1 MCRDKILLHGFGPN
15 HRLFGEGEHERMD
28 RPNKGISRRGLLVA
42 AGGAIALTAVN
53 QATQAAAISKKPSPG
68 PVGLGERAD
77 LAERAVMER
86 HVHTLWWS
94 GTQLG
99 ALHWPSSAFDQ
110 LLLFRW
116 CYWWQAHLLDCAVDA
131 AYRARTPERI
141 DRIGAIAR
149 GIHTRNL
156 TGWTNG
162 YCDDMA
168 WLVLALERA
177 DRLLGVRFDDAVP
190 KLRTALLDGWNPA
203 VGAVPWRIG
212 DDYYSTSAIG
222 PTGIAMAR
230 LGKLSRAERLADFL
244 NTRLRDTESGL
255 IFDGVHEPSGLVNH
269 SLLTYCQG
277 VAIGLE
283 TELALRTNDSSH
295 RDRAAALVAGTADRL
310 ADAGVI
316 AGADGND
323 SGLFMGILAR
333 YLAQT
338 ALALGDTTAAQLVH
352 ASARAAWSNRAEVDG
367 LPLFGADWT
376 RPVTAPAGLETFPQL
391 ADSSLASSPN
401 QSRDLSI
408 QLSGWMLLEADH
420 QLTSAGH

>member
-1 MCRDKILLHGFGPN
+1 
-15 HRLFGEGEHERMD
+15 MD
-28 RPNKGISRRGLLVA
+28 RPNKGISRRSVLLAA
-42 AGGAIALTAVN
+42 AGAVALTAMTRP
-53 QATQAAAISKKPSPG
+53 TQAVAIRAKSSPG
-68 PVGLGERAD
+68 PVGLAERAD

-86 HVHTLWWS
+86 FVHTLWGQS
-94 GTQLG
+94 GMQLG
-99 ALHWPSSAFDQ
+99 TLHWPSSLFDQ
-110 LLLFRW
+110 LLLTRW

-156 TGWTNG
+156 TGWTNS
-162 YCDDMA
+162 YYDDMS

-190 KLRTALLDGWNPA
+190 RLRTALLDGWNPA
-203 VGAVPWRIG
+203 VGAVPWKIG
-212 DDYYSTSAIG
+212 HDYYSTSAIG

-230 LGKLSRAERLADFL
+230 LGELSRAERLADFL

-255 IFDGVHEPSGLVNH
+255 IFDGVHEPSGQLDR
-269 SLLTYCQG
+269 SLKTYCQG

-283 TELALRTNDSSH
+283 TELTLRTNDSSH

-310 ADAGVI
+310 AHAGVI
-316 AGADGND
+316 AGAAGND

-338 ALALGDTTAAQLVH
+338 ALALGDITAAHLVH
-352 ASARAAWSNRAEVDG
+352 ASARAAWGNRAEMDG

-376 RPVTAPAGLETFPQL
+376 RPVTPRTGLETFPQQ
-391 ADSSLASSPN
+391 ADSPPN

-408 QLSGWMLLEADH
+408 QLSGWMLLEADF

>member
-1 MCRDKILLHGFGPN
+1 
-15 HRLFGEGEHERMD
+15 MD
-28 RPNKGISRRGLLVA
+28 RPIKGISRRGLLSAV
-42 AGGAIALTAVN
+42 GGAIALATVT
-53 QATQAAAISKKPSPG
+53 QLTQAGAIAEKSSPG
-68 PVGLGERAD
+68 PVGLAERAD
-77 LAERAVMER
+77 LAERAVMKR
-86 HVHTLWWS
+86 HVQPLWGQPRLKL
-94 GTQLG
+94 GT
-99 ALHWPSSAFDQ
+99 LHWPSSPFDQ
-110 LLLFRW
+110 LLLARW

-131 AYRARTPERI
+131 ACRARTPERI

-149 GIHTRNL
+149 GIHIRNL

-162 YCDDMA
+162 YFDDMS

-190 KLRTALLDGWNPA
+190 TLRTALIDGWNPA
-203 VGAVPWRIG
+203 VGAVPWKIG
-212 DDYYSTSAIG
+212 HDYYSTSAIG

-230 LGKLSRAERLADFL
+230 LGKQSRAEQLADFL
-244 NTRLRDTESGL
+244 NTRLRDTDSGL
-255 IFDGVHEPSGLVNH
+255 IFDGVHEPSGQLNR

-283 TELALRTNDSSH
+283 TELALRTSDSTH

-310 ADAGVI
+310 ANAGVI
-316 AGADGND
+316 AGAAGND

-352 ASARAAWSNRAEVDG
+352 ASARAAWANRADVDG

-376 RPVTAPAGLETFPQL
+376 RPVTAPAGLQTSPQL
-391 ADSSLASSPN
+391 AVSALASPPN
-401 QSRDLSI
+401 PSRDLSI
-408 QLSGWMLLEADH
+408 QLSGWMLLEADY

>member
-1 MCRDKILLHGFGPN
+1 
-15 HRLFGEGEHERMD
+15 MD
-28 RPNKGISRRGLLVA
+28 RRNQGISRRGVIFA
-42 AGGAIALTAVN
+42 AAGAIALTAVT
-53 QATQAAAISKKPSPG
+53 QPTQAVAFMEKPSPG
-68 PVGLGERAD
+68 PVGPGERAD

-86 HVHTLWWS
+86 HVHTLWGQA

-99 ALHWPSSAFDQ
+99 ALHWPSSLFDKW
-110 LLLFRW
+110 LLARW

-131 AYRARTPERI
+131 AYRAPSPERI

-156 TGWTNG
+156 TGWTNA
-162 YCDDMA
+162 YCDDMS
-168 WLVLALERA
+168 WLLLALERA

-203 VGAVPWRIG
+203 VGAVPWKIG
-212 DDYYSTSAIG
+212 TDFYSTSAIG

-230 LGKLSRAERLADFL
+230 LGKLSHAERLADFL

-255 IFDGVHEPSGLVNH
+255 IFDGVHEPSGVVDQALW
-269 SLLTYCQG
+269 TYSQG

-295 RDRAAALVAGTADRL
+295 RDRAAALVAATADRL

-316 AGADGND
+316 AGAAGND

-338 ALALGDTTAAQLVH
+338 ALALGDTTAAHLVH
-352 ASARAAWSNRAEVDG
+352 ASAQAAWGNRAEADG

-376 RPVTAPAGLETFPQL
+376 RPVTAPTGLKTFPRL
-391 ADSSLASSPN
+391 ADSTLVSSPN

-420 QLTSAGH
+420 ELTSAGH

>member
-1 MCRDKILLHGFGPN
+1 
-15 HRLFGEGEHERMD
+15 MD
-28 RPNKGISRRGLLVA
+28 RPNQGISRRGVLFAVA
-42 AGGAIALTAVN
+42 GAIALTAVT
-53 QATQAAAISKKPSPG
+53 QPTQAVAITEKPSPG
-68 PVGLGERAD
+68 PVGLGERAN

-86 HVHTLWWS
+86 HVHTLWGQS

-99 ALHWPSSAFDQ
+99 TLHWPSSLFDQ
-110 LLLFRW
+110 LLLTRW

-131 AYRARTPERI
+131 AYRARSPERI

-156 TGWTNG
+156 TVWTNG
-162 YCDDMA
+162 YCDDMS

-203 VGAVPWRIG
+203 VGAVPWKIG
-212 DDYYSTSAIG
+212 KDYYGTSAIG

-230 LGKLSRAERLADFL
+230 LGNLSRAERLADFL
-244 NTRLRDTESGL
+244 HTRLRDPESGL
-255 IFDGVHEPSGLVNH
+255 IFDGVHEPSGLVDH
-269 SLLTYCQG
+269 ALRTYCQG

-316 AGADGND
+316 A
-323 SGLFMGILAR
+323 
-333 YLAQT
+333 QT

-352 ASARAAWSNRAEVDG
+352 ASARAAWGNRAKVDG

-391 ADSSLASSPN
+391 AVSSLASSPN

-408 QLSGWMLLEADH
+408 QLSGWMLLEADS

>member
-1 MCRDKILLHGFGPN
+1 
-15 HRLFGEGEHERMD
+15 LFSKGELERMD
-28 RPNKGISRRGLLVA
+28 RPYKGISRRDVLVA
-42 AGGAIALTAVN
+42 VASAIAVSAVTRP
-53 QATQAAAISKKPSPG
+53 TQAVAITESPSPG
-68 PVGLGERAD
+68 PGTPGKRAD

-86 HVHTLWWS
+86 HVHTLWGQS

-99 ALHWPSSAFDQ
+99 TLHWPSSPFDQ
-110 LLLFRW
+110 LMLARW

-162 YCDDMA
+162 YCDDMS
-168 WLVLALERA
+168 WLLLALERA

-190 KLRTALLDGWNPA
+190 KLRTALLDGWDPA
-203 VGAVPWRIG
+203 VGAVPWKIG
-212 DDYYSTSAIG
+212 KDYYSTSGIG

-230 LGKLSRAERLADFL
+230 LGNLSVAERLAEFL

-255 IFDGVHEPSGLVNH
+255 IFDGVHEPSGLVDH
-269 SLLTYCQG
+269 SLRTYCQG

-283 TELALRTNDSSH
+283 TELAVRTNDSSH
-295 RDRAAALVAGTADRL
+295 RDRAAALVASTADRL

-316 AGADGND
+316 AGAAGND

-333 YLAQT
+333 YLAQA

-352 ASARAAWSNRAEVDG
+352 ASAQAAWDNRAEVGG

-376 RPVTAPAGLETFPQL
+376 RPVTAPTGLETLPQL
-391 ADSSLASSPN
+391 ADSSLN

-408 QLSGWMLLEADH
+408 QLSGWMVLEADH

>member
-1 MCRDKILLHGFGPN
+1 
-15 HRLFGEGEHERMD
+15 MD
-28 RPNKGISRRGLLVA
+28 RQTTGIPRRGVLFAVA
-42 AGGAIALTAVN
+42 GAIALTAVT
-53 QATQAAAISKKPSPG
+53 QPTQAVAIAEKSSPG
-68 PVGLGERAD
+68 PVGLGERAG
-77 LAERAVMER
+77 LAERAVMQR
-86 HVHTLWWS
+86 HVRTLWGRS
-94 GTQLG
+94 GLQLG
-99 ALHWPSSAFDQ
+99 TLHWPSSLLDQ
-110 LLLFRW
+110 LLLTRW

-141 DRIGAIAR
+141 DRIGAVAR

-162 YCDDMA
+162 YCDDMS

-177 DRLLGVRFDDAVP
+177 DRLLGLRFDDAVP

-203 VGAVPWRIG
+203 VGAVPWKIG
-212 DDYYSTSAIG
+212 TDYYSTSSIG

-255 IFDGVHEPSGLVNH
+255 IFDGLHERSGLVNH
-269 SLLTYCQG
+269 SLRTYCQG

-316 AGADGND
+316 AGAGGND
-323 SGLFMGILAR
+323 PGLFMGILAR

-352 ASARAAWSNRAEVDG
+352 ASARAAWGNRAEVDG

-391 ADSSLASSPN
+391 ADSWRASPN

-408 QLSGWMLLEADH
+408 QLSGWMVLEADY

>member
-1 MCRDKILLHGFGPN
+1 
-15 HRLFGEGEHERMD
+15 MD
-28 RPNKGISRRGLLVA
+28 RRNQGISRRGVIFA
-42 AGGAIALTAVN
+42 AAGAIALTAVT
-53 QATQAAAISKKPSPG
+53 QPTQAVAFMEKPSPG
-68 PVGLGERAD
+68 PVGPGERAD

-86 HVHTLWWS
+86 HVHTLWGQA

-99 ALHWPSSAFDQ
+99 ALHWPSSLFDKW
-110 LLLFRW
+110 LLARW

-131 AYRARTPERI
+131 AYRAPSPERI

-156 TGWTNG
+156 TGWTNA
-162 YCDDMA
+162 YCDDMS
-168 WLVLALERA
+168 WLLLALERA

-203 VGAVPWRIG
+203 VGAVPWKIG
-212 DDYYSTSAIG
+212 TDFYSTSAIG

-230 LGKLSRAERLADFL
+230 LGKLSHAERLADFL

-255 IFDGVHEPSGLVNH
+255 IFDGVHEPSGVVDQALW
-269 SLLTYCQG
+269 TYSQG

-295 RDRAAALVAGTADRL
+295 RDRAAALVAATADRL
-310 ADAGVI
+310 ADEGVI
-316 AGADGND
+316 AGAAGND

-338 ALALGDTTAAQLVH
+338 ALALGDTTAAHLVH
-352 ASARAAWSNRAEVDG
+352 ASAQAAWGNRAEADG

-376 RPVTAPAGLETFPQL
+376 RPVTAPTGLKTFPRL
-391 ADSSLASSPN
+391 ADSTLVSSPN

-420 QLTSAGH
+420 ELTSAGH

>member
-1 MCRDKILLHGFGPN
+1 
-15 HRLFGEGEHERMD
+15 MD
-28 RPNKGISRRGLLVA
+28 RPNQGISRRGLLFAVA
-42 AGGAIALTAVN
+42 GAVALTAVT
-53 QATQAAAISKKPSPG
+53 QPTQAVAITEKPSPG
-68 PVGLGERAD
+68 PVGHGERAD

-86 HVHTLWWS
+86 HVHTLWGQS
-94 GTQLG
+94 GVQLG
-99 ALHWPSSAFDQ
+99 TLHWPSSLFDQ
-110 LLLFRW
+110 LLLARW

-131 AYRARTPERI
+131 AYRARSPERI

-162 YCDDMA
+162 YCDDMS

-203 VGAVPWRIG
+203 VGAVPWKIG
-212 DDYYSTSAIG
+212 HDYYSTSAIG

-230 LGKLSRAERLADFL
+230 LGNLPHAERLADFL

-255 IFDGVHEPSGLVNH
+255 IFDGVHEPSGLVDH
-269 SLLTYCQG
+269 ALKTYCQG

-316 AGADGND
+316 AGAAGND

-352 ASARAAWSNRAEVDG
+352 ASARAAWDNRAEVDG

-376 RPVTAPAGLETFPQL
+376 RPVTAPTGLETFPQL
-391 ADSSLASSPN
+391 ADSSHASSPN

>member
-1 MCRDKILLHGFGPN
+1 
-15 HRLFGEGEHERMD
+15 MD
-28 RPNKGISRRGLLVA
+28 RPNQGISRRHAIFAVA
-42 AGGAIALTAVN
+42 GAIALAAVT
-53 QATQAAAISKKPSPG
+53 QPTQAVAITEKPSPG
-68 PVGLGERAD
+68 PVGPGERAH

-86 HVHTLWWS
+86 HVHTLWGQP

-99 ALHWPSSAFDQ
+99 ALHWPSSLFDKW
-110 LLLFRW
+110 LLARW

-131 AYRARTPERI
+131 AYRAPSPERI

-156 TGWTNG
+156 TGWTNA
-162 YCDDMA
+162 YCDDMS
-168 WLVLALERA
+168 WLLLAHERA

-203 VGAVPWRIG
+203 VGAVPWKVG
-212 DDYYSTSAIG
+212 HDYYSTSAIG

-230 LGKLSRAERLADFL
+230 LGKLSHAERLADFL

-255 IFDGVHEPSGLVNH
+255 IFDGVHEPSGVVDQALW
-269 SLLTYCQG
+269 TYSQG

-295 RDRAAALVAGTADRL
+295 RDRAAALVAATADRL

-316 AGADGND
+316 AGAAGND

-333 YLAQT
+333 YLAQA

-352 ASARAAWSNRAEVDG
+352 ASARAAWDNRAEVGG

-376 RPVTAPAGLETFPQL
+376 RPVTAPTGLETLPQL
-391 ADSSLASSPN
+391 ADSSLASSLN

-408 QLSGWMLLEADH
+408 QLSGWMVLEADH

>member
-1 MCRDKILLHGFGPN
+1 
-15 HRLFGEGEHERMD
+15 MD
-28 RPNKGISRRGLLVA
+28 RPHKGISRRGLFFGA
-42 AGGAIALTAVN
+42 AGAIALTAVN
-53 QATQAAAISKKPSPG
+53 QPTQAAAITKNPSPG
-68 PVGLGERAD
+68 PVGLEERAD
-77 LAERAVMER
+77 LAERAVVER
-86 HVHTLWWS
+86 HVRTLWWQP
-94 GTQLG
+94 GMQLG
-99 ALHWPSSAFDQ
+99 TLHWPSSAIDQ
-110 LLLFRW
+110 FWLTRW

-149 GIHTRNL
+149 GIHHRNL

-162 YCDDMA
+162 YCDDMS

-177 DRLLGVRFDDAVP
+177 DRLVGVRLDDAVP
-190 KLRTALLDGWNPA
+190 KLQTALLDGWSQA
-203 VGAVPWRIG
+203 VGAVPWKIG
-212 DDYYSTSAIG
+212 NDYYSTSAIG

-230 LGKLSRAERLADFL
+230 LGELSRAERLADFL

-255 IFDGVHEPSGLVNH
+255 IFDGVQEPGGKVNH

-283 TELALRTNDSSH
+283 TELATRTSDSSH

-310 ADAGVI
+310 ANGGVI
-316 AGADGND
+316 AGAAGND

-352 ASARAAWSNRAEVDG
+352 ASARAAWDHRAEVDG

-376 RPVTAPAGLETFPQL
+376 RPVTA
-391 ADSSLASSPN
+391 PN

-420 QLTSAGH
+420 QLTAAEH

>member
-1 MCRDKILLHGFGPN
+1 
-15 HRLFGEGEHERMD
+15 MD
-28 RPNKGISRRGLLVA
+28 RRNQGISRRSALFAVA
-42 AGGAIALTAVN
+42 GAIALTAVTQPM
-53 QATQAAAISKKPSPG
+53 QAVAFMEKPSPG
-68 PVGLGERAD
+68 PVGPGERAD

-86 HVHTLWWS
+86 HVHTLWGQP

-99 ALHWPSSAFDQ
+99 ALHWPSSLFDKW
-110 LLLFRW
+110 LLARW

-131 AYRARTPERI
+131 AYRAPSPERI

-156 TGWTNG
+156 TGWTNA
-162 YCDDMA
+162 YCDDMS
-168 WLVLALERA
+168 WLLLALERA

-203 VGAVPWRIG
+203 AGAVPWKVG
-212 DDYYSTSAIG
+212 HDYYSTSAIG

-230 LGKLSRAERLADFL
+230 LGKLSHAEQLADFL

-255 IFDGVHEPSGLVNH
+255 IFDGVHEPSGPVDQALR
-269 SLLTYCQG
+269 TYSQG

-295 RDRAAALVAGTADRL
+295 RDRAAALVAATADRL

-316 AGADGND
+316 AGAGGND

-338 ALALGDTTAAQLVH
+338 ALALGDTTAAELVH
-352 ASARAAWSNRAEVDG
+352 ASARAAWRNRAEVDG

-376 RPVTAPAGLETFPQL
+376 RPVIAPTGLETFPRL
-391 ADSSLASSPN
+391 ADSTLASSPN

-420 QLTSAGH
+420 QLTSAGL

>member
-1 MCRDKILLHGFGPN
+1 
-15 HRLFGEGEHERMD
+15 MD
-28 RPNKGISRRGLLVA
+28 RPNKGISRRGVFFAVA
-42 AGGAIALTAVN
+42 GAIALTAV
-53 QATQAAAISKKPSPG
+53 TQPTPAMAITEKPSDG
-68 PVGLGERAD
+68 PVGAGERAD
-77 LAERAVMER
+77 LAERAVVER
-86 HVHTLWWS
+86 HVHTLWGQP

-99 ALHWPSSAFDQ
+99 TLHWPSSLFDQ
-110 LLLFRW
+110 LLLARW

-162 YCDDMA
+162 YCDDMS

-177 DRLLGVRFDDAVP
+177 DRLLGMRFDDAVP
-190 KLRTALLDGWNPA
+190 RLRAALLDGWNPA
-203 VGAVPWRIG
+203 VGAVPWKIG
-212 DDYYSTSAIG
+212 HDYYSTSGIG

-230 LGKLSRAERLADFL
+230 LGELSRAERLADFL

-255 IFDGVHEPSGLVNH
+255 IFDGVHEPGGLVNH
-269 SLLTYCQG
+269 SLRTYCQG

-283 TELALRTNDSSH
+283 TELAVRTNDLSH
-295 RDRAAALVAGTADRL
+295 RHRAAALVAGTAERL
-310 ADAGVI
+310 TEAGVI
-316 AGADGND
+316 AGAAGND

-352 ASARAAWSNRAEVDG
+352 ASARAAWVNRAEVDG
-367 LPLFGADWT
+367 LPLFGADWA
-376 RPVTAPAGLETFPQL
+376 RPVTAPAGLETFPHL
-391 ADSSLASSPN
+391 ADSSLASPPN

-408 QLSGWMLLEADH
+408 QLSGWMLLEADY

>member
-1 MCRDKILLHGFGPN
+1 
-15 HRLFGEGEHERMD
+15 MD
-28 RPNKGISRRGLLVA
+28 RPNKGISRRGMFFGI
-42 AGGAIALTAVN
+42 AGALALTSVT
-53 QATQAAAISKKPSPG
+53 QPTQAVAITEKPSPG

-86 HVHTLWWS
+86 HVHTLWGQS
-94 GTQLG
+94 GMQLG
-99 ALHWPSSAFDQ
+99 TLHWPSSLFDQ

-131 AYRARTPERI
+131 AYRAHSPERI

-203 VGAVPWRIG
+203 VGAVPWKIG
-212 DDYYSTSAIG
+212 HDYYSTSAIG
-222 PTGIAMAR
+222 PAGIAMAR
-230 LGKLSRAERLADFL
+230 LGKLSRAEQLADYL

-255 IFDGVHEPSGLVNH
+255 IFDGVHEPSGLMNR
-269 SLLTYCQG
+269 SLLTYGQG

-310 ADAGVI
+310 AHAGVI
-316 AGADGND
+316 AGVGGND

-352 ASARAAWSNRAEVDG
+352 ASARAAWGNRAEVDG
-367 LPLFGADWT
+367 LPLFGADWS
-376 RPVTAPAGLETFPQL
+376 RPVTAPTGLETFPRL
-391 ADSSLASSPN
+391 ADSSLASSPK
-401 QSRDLSI
+401 QSRDLSV

-420 QLTSAGH
+420 QLISAGH

>member
-1 MCRDKILLHGFGPN
+1 
-15 HRLFGEGEHERMD
+15 MD
-28 RPNKGISRRGLLVA
+28 RPNQGISRRGVLFAVA
-42 AGGAIALTAVN
+42 GAIALTAV
-53 QATQAAAISKKPSPG
+53 TQPTQTVPITQKSSPG

-77 LAERAVMER
+77 LAERAVIER
-86 HVHTLWWS
+86 HVHTLW
-94 GTQLG
+94 GQPGVQLG
-99 ALHWPSSAFDQ
+99 TLHWPSSLFDQ
-110 LLLFRW
+110 LLLTRW

-131 AYRARTPERI
+131 ASRARTPERI

-162 YCDDMA
+162 YCDDMS
-168 WLVLALERA
+168 WLLLALERA
-177 DRLLGVRFDDAVP
+177 DRLLGLRFDNAVP
-190 KLRTALLDGWNPA
+190 QLRTALLDGWNPA
-203 VGAVPWRIG
+203 VGAVPWKIG
-212 DDYYSTSAIG
+212 HDYYSTSGIG

-230 LGKLSRAERLADFL
+230 LGELSRAERLADFL

-255 IFDGVHEPSGLVNH
+255 IFDGVHEPGGQVDHTLR
-269 SLLTYCQG
+269 TYCQG

-316 AGADGND
+316 AGAAGND

-352 ASARAAWSNRAEVDG
+352 ASARAAWGNRAEVDG

-376 RPVTAPAGLETFPQL
+376 RPVTAPAGLGTLPLL
-391 ADSSLASSPN
+391 ADSSLAESPN

-408 QLSGWMLLEADH
+408 QLSGWMLLEADYR
-420 QLTSAGH
+420 LTSAGH